1 MIEKKKNEKC
11 SLGKQREVQ
20 KGGKWQTGKATF
32 AFVTTTFGRSPQA
45 RTNNKEVE

>member
-1 MIEKKKNEKC
+1 MIEKKKKSVDRENR
-11 SLGKQREVQ
+11 GKWK

-32 AFVTTTFGRSPQA
+32 AFVTTTFGQSPQA